1 MTYNELK
8 VETPFAKVTFSQEE
22 GLEIRRITNT
32 YSDLY
37 KKAIDLQKEIENSEK
52 NLMELAKDM
61 EDLKKTEQDFFEGI
75 ATRLDLEPN
84 TIANAAANLVLTS
97 QI

>member
-1 MTYNELK
+1 MTSNELK

-22 GLEIRRITNT
+22 GLEIRRITNI

-52 NLMELAKDM
+52 NLVELAKEM
-61 EDLKKTEQDFFEGI
+61 EDLKSTEQDFFQEI

-84 TIANAAANLVLTS
+84 TVANAAANLVLTS